1 MEEIVVVRLKEVREE
16 LGFSQKD
23 LSDKSG
29 IALSTISGIE
39 VGKHK
44 PRPATLRKL
53 ADALGVDIRE
63 ITRGP
68 MVPVQVPN
76 MPGVYGLMSVEELK
90 RFQGD
95 QK

>member
-1 MEEIVVVRLKEVREE
+1 VVRLKEVREE
-16 LGFSQKD
+16 LGFSQKE

-44 PRPATLRKL
+44 ARPATLRKL
-53 ADALGVDIRE
+53 ADAMGVDIRE

-76 MPGVYGLMSVEELK
+76 MPGVYGLMSVEDLK
-90 RFQGD
+90 RVQGD

>member
-1 MEEIVVVRLKEVREE
+1 MVRLREVREE
-16 LGFSQKD
+16 LGFSQKE

-44 PRPATLRKL
+44 ARAATLRKL
-53 ADALGVDIRE
+53 ADAMGVDIRE

-76 MPGVYGLMSVEELK
+76 MPGVYGLMSVEDLK
-90 RFQGD
+90 RVQGD

>member
-1 MEEIVVVRLKEVREE
+1 MVRLKEVREE
-16 LGFSQKD
+16 LGFSQKE

-44 PRPATLRKL
+44 ARPATLRKL
-53 ADALGVDIRE
+53 AEAMSVNIRE

-68 MVPVQVPN
+68 MVPVRVPN
-76 MPGVYGLMSVEELK
+76 MPGVYGLMSVEDLK

-95 QK
+95 QE

>member
-1 MEEIVVVRLKEVREE
+1 MVRLREVREE
-16 LGFSQKD
+16 LGFSQKE

-44 PRPATLRKL
+44 ARPATLRKL
-53 ADALGVDIRE
+53 ADAMGVDIRE

-76 MPGVYGLMSVEELK
+76 MPGVYGLMSVEDLK
-90 RFQGD
+90 RVQGD

>member
-1 MEEIVVVRLKEVREE
+1 MVRLKEVREE
-16 LGFSQKD
+16 LGFSQKE
-23 LSDKSG
+23 LSEKSG
-29 IALSTISGIE
+29 VALSTISGIE
-39 VGKHK
+39 LGKHK
-44 PRPATLRKL
+44 ARPATLRKL
-53 ADALGVDIRE
+53 ADAMNIDIRE

-76 MPGVYGLMSVEELK
+76 MPGVYGLMSVEDLK

>member
-53 ADALGVDIRE
+53 ADAMGVDIRE

-68 MVPVQVPN
+68 MVTVQ
-76 MPGVYGLMSVEELK
+76 MPTGVMGLVSVEDLK
-90 RFQGD
+90 RFQQQQD
-95 QK
+95 K

>member
-1 MEEIVVVRLKEVREE
+1 MVRLREVRDE
-16 LGFSQKD
+16 LGYSQKE
-23 LSDKSG
+23 LSDKTG

-39 VGKHK
+39 LGKHK
-44 PRPATLRKL
+44 ARPVTLRKL
-53 ADALGVDIRE
+53 ADAMGVDIRE

-68 MVPVQVPN
+68 MVTVQ
-76 MPGVYGLMSVEELK
+76 MPTGVLGLVSVEDLK

>member
-1 MEEIVVVRLKEVREE
+1 MVRLKEVREE
-16 LGFSQKD
+16 LGFSQKE

-39 VGKHK
+39 LGKHK
-44 PRPATLRKL
+44 ARPTTLRKL
-53 ADALGVDIRE
+53 ADAMGVDIRE

-68 MVPVQVPN
+68 LVPVQVPN
-76 MPGVYGLMSVEELK
+76 MPGVYGLMSVEDLK

>member
-1 MEEIVVVRLKEVREE
+1 MVRLKEVREE
-16 LGFSQKD
+16 LGFSQKE

-29 IALSTISGIE
+29 VALSTISSIE
-39 VGKHK
+39 LGKHK
-44 PRPATLRKL
+44 ARPATLRKL
-53 ADALGVDIRE
+53 ADAMDVDIRE

-76 MPGVYGLMSVEELK
+76 MPGVYGLMSVEDLK
-90 RFQGD
+90 RFQSD

>member
-1 MEEIVVVRLKEVREE
+1 VVRLKEGREE
-16 LGFSQKD
+16 LCYSQKE

-39 VGKHK
+39 LGKHK
-44 PRPATLRKL
+44 ARPATLRKL
-53 ADALGVDIRE
+53 ADAMDVDIRE

-76 MPGVYGLMSVEELK
+76 LPGVYGLMSVEDLK
-90 RFQGD
+90 RFQGE
-95 QK
+95 QE

>member
-1 MEEIVVVRLKEVREE
+1 MVRLREVREE
-16 LGFSQKD
+16 LGYSQKE
-23 LSDKSG
+23 LSDKTG

-39 VGKHK
+39 LGKHK
-44 PRPATLRKL
+44 ERPATLRKL
-53 ADALGVDIRE
+53 ADAMGVDIRE

-68 MVPVQVPN
+68 MVPIQVPN
-76 MPGVYGLMSVEELK
+76 MPGVYGLMSVEDLK